1 MVIPLFTR
9 GDSVSVAFD
18 RITLPSGERF
28 TPLDSDLTIILKG
41 PSSLTHA
48 VAKEGAFWKVS
59 IGSKETDTLQPGR
72 YAVYL
77 RFTSG
82 EDGETVK
89 TFAYGATEVFQK
101 PEDLE
106 DSHDPRSRAE
116 KALEEAENALMNF
129 KSGKRVQSYS
139 IDGRSM
145 TFTSTADIL
154 SIVRYWRARVEAEC
168 SGDRWRKVRRVS
180 FQ

>member
-9 GDSVSVAFD
+9 GDTVSVAFD

-41 PSSLTHA
+41 PSALTHA

-59 IGSKETDTLQPGR
+59 ISSKETDTLQPGR

-77 RFTSG
+77 RFTS
-82 EDGETVK
+82 GETVK

-116 KALEEAENALMNF
+116 KALEEAEQALMNF

-145 TFTSTADIL
+145 TFTSTTDIL
-154 SIVRYWRARVEAEC
+154 AIVRYWRARVEAER

>member
-9 GDSVSVAFD
+9 GDTVSVAFD

-41 PSSLTHA
+41 PGSLTHA

-59 IGSKETDTLQPGR
+59 ISSKETDTLQPGR

-77 RFTSG
+77 RFTS
-82 EDGETVK
+82 GETVK

-154 SIVRYWRARVEAEC
+154 SIVRYWRARVEAER